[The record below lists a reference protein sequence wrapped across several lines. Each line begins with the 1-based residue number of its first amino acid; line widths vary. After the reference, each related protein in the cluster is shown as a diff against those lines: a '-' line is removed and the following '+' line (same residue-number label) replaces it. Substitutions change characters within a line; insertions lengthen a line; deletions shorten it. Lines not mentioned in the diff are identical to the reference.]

1 LNKKLH
7 ILFLNSWYPSR
18 VLPTNGDFIQRHAEA
33 VALKHKVTAIHVISD
48 SKIVK
53 KIEIIDKQINDIR
66 TLIAYIKPTND
77 PFLKIINHFIAYLKI
92 IKKIKSFDLVHL
104 NVIYPAGIIALYLK
118 WFKHKPYIISEH
130 WTEYYEPYCYN
141 FKLIPK
147 KFTQLI
153 AKNATVICPVTN
165 NLGSA
170 MKKFGLNNNYI
181 KVPNVV
187 DTKLFVPA
195 KKISKTYNIIHTSSM
210 NLFQKNVP
218 QILKVINQLQL
229 TNINFKFYLI
239 GGNANEFKN
248 YSSKLGIKPSN
259 IIFKNQMTQKELA
272 SYIQQSDVLILFSE
286 IESSSCVLLE
296 ALSCGI
302 KVITTNVGGASENL
316 PEKYGYL
323 INKNDHKALLNTLI
337 AFEENKNKTSKKE
350 IHQYVE
356 QHFSQQTI
364 ANTFSKIYTQSLT
377 DKNN

>member
-1 LNKKLH
+1 MNKRLH
-7 ILFLNSWYPSR
+7 ILFLSSWYPSR

-33 VALKHKVTAIHVISD
+33 VALKHKVTSIHVISD
-48 SKIVK
+48 PKIAK
-53 KIEIIDKQINDIR
+53 NIEIIDKKINEIR
-66 TLIAYIKPTND
+66 TLIAYVKSTNN
-77 PFLKIINHFIAYLKI
+77 PILKIIIHFIAYLKI
-92 IKKIKSFDLVHL
+92 LKKIKSFDIVHL

-118 WFKHKPYIISEH
+118 WFKHKPFIISEH
-130 WTEYYEPYCYN
+130 CTKYYEPYCYN

-147 KFTQLI
+147 KITQLI
-153 AKNATVICPVTN
+153 AKNAIVICPVTN
-165 NLGSA
+165 NLGNA

-187 DTKLFVPA
+187 DTKLFVPS
-195 KKISKTYNIIHTSSM
+195 KKNSKTYSIIHISSM

-239 GGNANEFKN
+239 GGNANEFRSFS
-248 YSSKLGIKPSN
+248 YKLGIKPNN
-259 IIFKNQMTQKELA
+259 IVFKNQMTQTKLA
-272 SYIQQSDVLILFSE
+272 TYIQKSDVLVLFSE

-296 ALSCGI
+296 ALSCGV

-337 AFEENKNKTSKKE
+337 AFEKNKNKISKKE
-350 IHQYVE
+350 MHNYIKQN
-356 QHFSQQTI
+356 FSQKAI
-364 ANTFSKIYTQSLT
+364 AKQFTKVYLSVL
-377 DKNN
+377 NN